1 MKTRGARHKAVAH
14 RGGALECNMKDGEGG
29 VLVGGRA

>member
-14 RGGALECNMKDGEGG
+14 RGGALECNMKDGVG